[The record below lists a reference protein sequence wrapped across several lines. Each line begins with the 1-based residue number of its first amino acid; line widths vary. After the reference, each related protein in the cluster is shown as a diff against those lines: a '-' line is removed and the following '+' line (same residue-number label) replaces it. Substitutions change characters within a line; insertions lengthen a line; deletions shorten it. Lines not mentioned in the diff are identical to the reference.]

1 VAQAVVEERQLL
13 KAMRW
18 YDGFVVAL
26 ANPGFL
32 IGSLGFSIGVLGG
45 WGAMFLWGVSMF
57 IGVLS
62 NWIYSESAAMFP
74 DKPGGISLY
83 ANEGW
88 RRYFTFV
95 GPIATFGY
103 WFAWSSVLA
112 LFGIIIGSLIQAEWF
127 PGETWTF
134 DTGPVDAGLPHVI
147 AIVVIAIVW
156 AINVFGIRPAVWMAY
171 ATGALLMIPLFVFI
185 LLPYVTGDWKSSN
198 MEWNIADWKTAVV
211 WLYIMGWSA
220 YGVETCAAFAPE
232 YKDTV
237 RDTTLA
243 LRSAAIFSLAVYIL
257 LPLGVAGTVG
267 QETIAN
273 DGTGIVYLI
282 DGFSTILGGGADV
295 MVVLL
300 IASLFISMNTATADG
315 SRALYGIARDGV
327 TIRQLYHLNRFHV
340 PARAMTLD
348 MAINIL
354 LVLFVGNILAILVA
368 GTLGYMSSH
377 FFALTGFLLL
387 RKDRPNWPRPIR
399 LARPWLGI
407 AALLAAINAF
417 FIIIGA
423 SNPSLTGY
431 GGTKETWIGLGVLL
445 ISVVLFV
452 YRRAV
457 QDKAPVHLRE
467 PLLAEEEVATHPTV
481 PS

>member
-185 LLPYVTGDWKSSN
+185 LLPYVTGDWHQSN

-267 QETIAN
+267 QEAIAN

-368 GTLGYMSSH
+368 GNLGYMSSH

-467 PLLAEEEVATHPTV
+467 QLLVEEEVATHPTV
-481 PS
+481 RS

>member
-1 VAQAVVEERQLL
+1 
-13 KAMRW
+13 
-18 YDGFVVAL
+18 
-26 ANPGFL
+26 
-32 IGSLGFSIGVLGG
+32 
-45 WGAMFLWGVSMF
+45 MFLWGVSMF

-88 RRYFTFV
+88 RRYFTFI
-95 GPIATFGY
+95 GPVATFGY

-282 DGFSTILGGGADV
+282 EGFSTILGGGADV

-368 GTLGYMSSH
+368 GNLGYMSSH

-431 GGTKETWIGLGVLL
+431 GGTKETWIGVGVLL

-452 YRRAV
+452 FRRAV

-467 PLLAEEEVATHPTV
+467 PLLVEEEVATHPTV
-481 PS
+481 PT